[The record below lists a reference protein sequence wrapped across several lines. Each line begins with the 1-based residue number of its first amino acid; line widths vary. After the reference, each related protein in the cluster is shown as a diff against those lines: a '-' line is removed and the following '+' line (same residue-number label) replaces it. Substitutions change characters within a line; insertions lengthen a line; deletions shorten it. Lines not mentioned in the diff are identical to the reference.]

1 MRNWSRSD
9 AFETQCSRRKLTEL
23 SLQGFGS
30 WKQRRFGVTTA
41 WQVVRR
47 WPGDGVRRVLNQHYL
62 LSQHTL
68 SR

>member
-9 AFETQCSRRKLTEL
+9 AFEAQCSQRKLMEL
-23 SLQGFGS
+23 SLQIFVS

-41 WQVVRR
+41 WQIVRR
-47 WPGDGVRRVLNQHYL
+47 WPGEGVRWVLNQHYL

-68 SR
+68 PR